1 MGDQLDH
8 HPTPLGN
15 WLEDLFNK
23 LFYQPDD
30 GICKKAMEDE
40 MSSQL
45 KVCINGQ
52 YVPREGFDQVI
63 IQARSTY
70 NISVQSS
77 RELLASPNATDKS
90 IGSVAHI
97 QTFTLEDKKTGTQRT
112 QTSLTISIVAFSDER
127 KQLIE
132 LMEIVLD
139 H

>member
-15 WLEDLFNK
+15 WLEDLFHK

-30 GICKKAMEDE
+30 GISKKAMAEE

-45 KVCINGQ
+45 KACINGQ
-52 YVPREGFDQVI
+52 YMPREGFDQAI
-63 IQARSTY
+63 IQTRRTY

-77 RELLASPNATDKS
+77 RELLASPDATDKNTA
-90 IGSVAHI
+90 SVAHI
-97 QTFTLEDKKTGTQRT
+97 QTFTLEDKETGTQRT
-112 QTSLTISIVAFSDER
+112 QTSLTICVIAFSDGK

-132 LMEIVLD
+132 LMEIIQD

>member
-1 MGDQLDH
+1 MGGQLDH

-15 WLEDLFNK
+15 WLEDLFTK

-30 GICKKAMEDE
+30 GICKKAMKEE
-40 MSSQL
+40 MSPQL

-52 YVPREGFDQVI
+52 HVPREGFDQVI
-63 IQARSTY
+63 TETRRTY

-77 RELLASPNATDKS
+77 RELLASPDATDKG

-97 QTFTLEDKKTGTQRT
+97 QTFKLEDKKTGNQRK
-112 QTSLTISIVAFSDER
+112 QTSLTISVIAFSDGG

-132 LMEIVLD
+132 LVEIILD

>member
-1 MGDQLDH
+1 MGGQPDH

-15 WLEDLFNK
+15 WLEGLFNK

-30 GICKKAMEDE
+30 GLCRKAMEKE
-40 MSSQL
+40 MSPQL

-52 YVPREGFDQVI
+52 HMTREGYDEVI
-63 IQARSTY
+63 TETRRTY
-70 NISVQSS
+70 NISVHSS
-77 RELLASPNATDKS
+77 HELLATLDVTDKG

-112 QTSLTISIVAFSDER
+112 QTSLTISVIALSDGK
-127 KQLIE
+127 KQLTE
-132 LMEIVLD
+132 LTEIILD